1 MDLYNI
7 LEINSNATEIEIRKA
22 YYKLAKKYHPD
33 KNNSKESNNK
43 FIQIQ
48 TAYEILINTKSKY
61 EYTQMSEKQK
71 YTFNEIFNKII
82 NNNLNFVDLIEH
94 CDNLDKNDLEYIKN
108 HFFDFLHKINIEDI
122 LNLIKGLIVKKNNNI
137 NYSDSDLDVYEDIYA
152 DYFYILPFSLQKYNE
167 LDIRI
172 ELNIN
177 IDDIIKNNKRKIKIK
192 RNINDDIIF
201 STFIFNTNH
210 PYIVFFNLGDIN
222 NSIDNSTGNLIIKL
236 NLQDNIYWDNDT
248 ILLNKNISLYE
259 MIYGI
264 NIKMIINNININII
278 DWIPYKDGIIINL
291 NENYNL
297 YTNSFKHNL
306 LIKLFLIYDDNI
318 NNKNI
323 LKEYFS

>member
-7 LEINSNATEIEIRKA
+7 LEINPTATEIEIKKA

-61 EYTQMSEKQK
+61 EYTNMSEKQK

-82 NNNLNFVDLIEH
+82 NDNLNFTDLIEH
-94 CDNLDKNDLEYIKN
+94 CENLNTDDLGYIKN
-108 HFFDFLHKINIEDI
+108 NFFDFLNKINITDI
-122 LNLIKGLIVKKNNNI
+122 LNLFKGFIIKKNNNNI
-137 NYSDSDLDVYEDIYA
+137 NYSDSDLDIYEDIYA
-152 DYFYILPFSLQKYNE
+152 DYCYILPFSLQKYNN

-172 ELNIN
+172 ELNIS

-201 STFIFNTNH
+201 STFIFNTNY
-210 PYIVFFNLGDIN
+210 PYIIFYNLGDFNDN
-222 NSIDNSTGNLIIKL
+222 NNGNLIIKL
-236 NLQDNIYWDNDT
+236 NLKDNIYWDDNT
-248 ILLNKNISLYE
+248 ILLSKNISLYE

-264 NIKMIINNININII
+264 NIKMNINNIHFI
-278 DWIPYKDGIIINL
+278 DWTPYKDGLIVNL
-291 NENYNL
+291 NEKYNL
-297 YTNSFKHNL
+297 NTNTFKHNL
-306 LIKLFLIYDDNI
+306 LIKLFLIYNDNI

-323 LKEYFS
+323 LKENFS